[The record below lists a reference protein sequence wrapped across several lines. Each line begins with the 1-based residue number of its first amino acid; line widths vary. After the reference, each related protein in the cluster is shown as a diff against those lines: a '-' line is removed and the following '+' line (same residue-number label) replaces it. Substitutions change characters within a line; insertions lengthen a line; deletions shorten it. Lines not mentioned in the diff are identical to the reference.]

1 MHLEELPGKLTG
13 DLNIPDLE
21 RQFDRT
27 KAKVFMGKNA
37 SFFGSLLCSMNFY
50 WTADIPSACTDGTSL
65 CWNPHWFI
73 KLPPEA
79 RSFVLMHELWHPA
92 AMHQIRRGNR
102 HPEVWNIACDHWI
115 NLMLLAEGYSDKDL
129 GFQICKD
136 KRFMGML
143 EENIYDELMKDVKVI
158 QVNQWGDLV
167 MPPGPPTV
175 QEQVNAVSTVVQ
187 AQQVAQIAGED
198 SPLSDALKEI
208 MKQFLNPIIA
218 WDVLLH
224 RFMLELTKT
233 SRSWQRPNRRYPKM
247 YLPSKHVDRGALTHL
262 AFIEDVSG
270 SITDADALRFNSE
283 VKYVK
288 DKYDPEKLT
297 LVQFDQEI
305 TQEKTFT
312 RKDKFDQVEIVGRRG
327 TDLAPVRQW
336 IIDNQPTAAIIFS
349 DLQCAPMEPLP
360 FNIPI
365 IWVAISNKE
374 AVVPFGQLIHIR
386 G

>member
-1 MHLEELPGKLTG
+1 MSMEELPGKLTG
-13 DLNIPDLE
+13 DLNIPNLE
-21 RQFDRT
+21 RLFDQT
-27 KAKVFMGKNA
+27 KAKVFLGKNA

-50 WTADIPSACTDGTSL
+50 WTADIFSACTDGKTL
-65 CWNPHWFI
+65 CWNPHWFM
-73 KLPPEA
+73 KLPIEA

-92 AMHQIRRGNR
+92 AMHGIRRGDR

-115 NLMLLAEGYSDKDL
+115 NLMLTGEGYSYKDI
-129 GFQICKD
+129 GFQPCCD
-136 KRFMGML
+136 KKFMGML
-143 EENIYDELMKDVKVI
+143 EEEIYEEIMKDVTI
-158 QVNQWGDLV
+158 IPMNSWGDLV

-175 QEQVNAVSTVVQ
+175 QEQIDAIGAIVQ
-187 AQQVAQIAGED
+187 AQQVAQMAGED

-208 MKQFLNPIIA
+208 MKQFLSPIVA
-218 WDVLLH
+218 WDALLH

-233 SRSWQRPNRRYPKM
+233 SRSWRRPNRRYPRM
-247 YLPSKHVDRGALTHL
+247 YLPSKHIDRGALTHL

-288 DKYDPEKLT
+288 DKYDPELLT
-297 LVQFDQEI
+297 LVQFDDVI

-312 RKDKFDQVEIVGRRG
+312 KKDRFDQVEIIGRRG
-327 TDLAPVRQW
+327 TNLAPVRQW

-349 DLQCAPMEPLP
+349 DLCCAPMEPLP